1 MTHVSRLHII
11 RTAAAFV
18 VACFVS
24 LASAT
29 AQAQVIRTQLSQAE
43 TVVGEPVTLSV
54 IVANTELE
62 GPPKF
67 EPAKGID
74 IRLSSGPM
82 RRHEEYNGRVT
93 RSDITYTYDVTPRT
107 AGRHRIPAFTITL
120 DGKEHVSNRPE
131 LLARVA
137 PLTARLFMV
146 EVLCSKE
153 QAFVGQPVQLTLQL
167 VVKKYSEGGLEMS
180 AQNMWE
186 LWRTGAAASS
196 FGVFSQADLNRPTA
210 SEERRTDENGLTAI
224 YYVYRIDMTVTPT
237 QRGPFDF
244 GMIEI
249 AYHYPV
255 SFQRDIFG
263 TVRTDRVKRLR
274 ETPSLP
280 SLTIMPVP
288 DEGRPPDYN
297 GAVGRYR
304 ITATAR
310 PINVPVGDPITL
322 SLTIRGNG
330 NLESLSAPRL
340 DRVEALTADFEIPP
354 ESLAGS
360 VIGAEKVFTQT
371 VRAKRADVTQIPAIP
386 FSFFDPESG
395 QFSTARSAPIPI
407 KVRPAET
414 ALPIAPPTSI
424 SGSTPRLAELSEGLE
439 ANEDDPARVLAS
451 QQAGIGPLSWI
462 ILGGMPLAYL
472 IASLM
477 QARSSRFR
485 SDVAA
490 QRRSAAL
497 SKARKTLKDANP
509 QAARAAVLGYI
520 ADCCNVPEGG
530 LTRSDAMRLL
540 GEKRLPE
547 TAIQTTDVFLAQAE
561 QVSYGGAQ
569 AGGEPLA
576 ATAGNVISIL
586 ESAGLR

>member
-1 MTHVSRLHII
+1 MLKLGYHNII
-11 RTAAAFV
+11 RRV
-18 VACFVS
+18 G
-24 LASAT
+24 AT
-29 AQAQVIRTQLSQAE
+29 AILCFAFAATAHAQVIRTQLSQTE

-54 IVANTELE
+54 VVANTELE

-67 EPAKGID
+67 TPVKGLD
-74 IRLSSGPM
+74 IRLSGGPM

-93 RSDITYTYDVTPRT
+93 RSDITYTYDVTPRA
-107 AGRHRIPAFTITL
+107 AGQFTLPAFTITL
-120 DGKEHVSNRPE
+120 NGKEHASNRPQ
-131 LLARVA
+131 LSVLVA
-137 PLTARLFMV
+137 PPSARLFMV
-146 EVLCSKE
+146 EVHCSKE
-153 QAFVGQPVQLTLQL
+153 TAYVGQPVLLTLHL
-167 VVKKYSEGGLEMS
+167 VVKKYSEGGLEMN

-186 LWRTGAAASS
+186 LWRSGAAASS
-196 FGVFSQADLNRPTA
+196 FGVFAQADLNRPTA
-210 SEERRTDENGLTAI
+210 SEERRTDENGNSAI
-224 YYVYRIDMTVTPT
+224 YFVYRIDLTVTPT

-274 ETPSLP
+274 ETPTLP
-280 SLTIMPVP
+280 QLTILPVP

-310 PINVPVGDPITL
+310 PTNVPVGDPITL

-340 DRVEALTADFEIPP
+340 DRVEALTRDFEIPL

-360 VIGAEKVFTQT
+360 VVGAEKVFTQT
-371 VRAKRADVTQIPAIP
+371 VRARRADVTQIPAIP

-395 QFSTARSAPIPI
+395 QFSTARSTPIPI
-407 KVRPAET
+407 TVRPAET
-414 ALPIAPPTSI
+414 ALPVAPPSPGN
-424 SGSTPRLAELSEGLE
+424 GSTPRLAELSEGLE
-439 ANEDDPARVLAS
+439 ANDDDPARVLAS
-451 QQAGIGPLSWI
+451 QQASVGPLAWI

-472 IASLM
+472 IASLV

-485 SDVAA
+485 SDVAL
-490 QRRSAAL
+490 QRRTGAMH
-497 SKARKTLKDANP
+497 KARILLKEASP
-509 QAARAAVLGYI
+509 QAARSAVLGYI

-530 LTRSDAMRLL
+530 MTRPDALRLL
-540 GEKRLPE
+540 SERRLPE
-547 TAIQTTDVFLAQAE
+547 TVIQTADAFLAQAE
-561 QVSYGGAQ
+561 HVSYGGAQ
-569 AGGEPLA
+569 TGGEPLPKM
-576 ATAGNVISIL
+576 AGHVISL
-586 ESAGLR
+586 MESAGLR